1 MGELDISGLLISIAA
16 VLVAVTTIYNFISNI
31 GIFTKKKVN
40 KAQKA
45 SVENVLDEVLED
57 KVKCIVNNMM
67 PDILYQHDL
76 ETRDRYKNDRQRY
89 LNEIKTEVSND
100 MQGEFTAIEE
110 LKDYVNQLALGAK
123 DVLREKIMAIY
134 HKNKSERAM
143 SENEREA
150 LDVYYADYKAIG
162 GNSYIDKYYRRMKR
176 WRVDY
181 EDYEDDMCADEH
193 DGYDNGYDGNHE
205 HH

>member
-1 MGELDISGLLISIAA
+1 MGEFSVSELLISIAA
-16 VLVAVTTIYNFISNI
+16 LLVAVTTIYNFVSNI
-31 GIFTKKKVN
+31 GVFTKKKVN

-57 KVKCIVNNMM
+57 RVKCIVGKMM
-67 PDILYQHDL
+67 PDILYKHDL
-76 ETRDRYKNDRQRY
+76 ETRDRYKSDRQRY
-89 LNEIKTEVSND
+89 LNEIKEEVSSD
-100 MQGEFTAIEE
+100 MHGEFSALEE
-110 LKDYVNQLALGAK
+110 LKDYVNQLALSAK

-134 HKNKSERAM
+134 HKNVEHRSM
-143 SENEREA
+143 TENEREA

-181 EDYEDDMCADEH
+181 EDYDDGYADEH
-193 DGYDNGYDGNHE
+193 DEHDDHDDGHE

>member
-1 MGELDISGLLISIAA
+1 
-16 VLVAVTTIYNFISNI
+16 
-31 GIFTKKKVN
+31 
-40 KAQKA
+40 
-45 SVENVLDEVLED
+45 VLDEVLED

-67 PDILYQHDL
+67 PDILYKHDL
-76 ETRDRYKNDRQRY
+76 ETRDKYKNDRQRY

-110 LKDYVNQLALGAK
+110 LKDYVNQLALSAK

-134 HKNKSERAM
+134 HKNKADRAM

-193 DGYDNGYDGNHE
+193 DGYEDGHDNNHE